1 MARLLHAT
9 PTFGTRA
16 ARSGRSWA
24 LWDTSVLPSWIAPQA
39 LVRGQIDHLA
49 LVLEACGLRAEIVE
63 TRLFPKEHDCH
74 SCRTAELHVERTQEL
89 TSDRI
94 GH

>member
-1 MARLLHAT
+1 M
-9 PTFGTRA
+9 
-16 ARSGRSWA
+16 
-24 LWDTSVLPSWIAPQA
+24 APQA
-39 LVRGQIDHLA
+39 LVRGHLDIVA
-49 LVLEACGLRAEIVE
+49 LVLEAYGLRAKIVE